1 MSLVPTPAPSTELA
15 VVSPPVAALEA
26 AFLLGYEG
34 STRAAYGH
42 DLDAWFKWCA
52 AHDLNPLEAHRA
64 HVDAYARTLA
74 EVEER
79 SPATVARHLSTLS
92 GFYRYAVAED
102 VVSRNPV
109 ANVKRPN
116 VGSDTVSTGLSR
128 DELSALIAAAAKD
141 SPRSLALVLLL
152 GLNGLRVSEAL
163 GADAEDLT
171 TERGHRVMKVKRK
184 GGKTATVPLAPR
196 TAEAVEAYVG
206 DRTTGPA
213 FVTASGA
220 RWHRSE
226 AWRTLRRLAK
236 MAVPDKASSL
246 HPHDL
251 RHAFVTLSLDTGA
264 SLRDVQDAA
273 GHADP
278 RTTRRYDRAR
288 HNLDRHPTYA
298 LAGLLSESAAL

>member
-1 MSLVPTPAPSTELA
+1 MTVVPAPFTSAELEA
-15 VVSPPVAALEA
+15 LPPQLSSLAA

-34 STRAAYGH
+34 ATRAAYSR
-42 DLDAWFKWCA
+42 DLRSWFSWCRAHNLDPLA
-52 AHDLNPLEAHRA
+52 AQRA
-64 HVDAYARTLA
+64 HVDAYARTLT
-74 EVEER
+74 EVDGL

-102 VVSRNPV
+102 AVARNPV
-109 ANVKRPN
+109 VNVRRPK
-116 VGSDTVSTGLSR
+116 VGTDTVSTGLDK
-128 DELSALIAAAAKD
+128 DELAVLIHQAAD
-141 SPRSLALVLLL
+141 DVPRSLALVLLL

-163 GADAEDLT
+163 GANVEDLS
-171 TERGHRVMKVKRK
+171 TERGHRVLRIKRK
-184 GGKTATVPLAPR
+184 GGKTATAPLAPR
-196 TAEAVEAYVG
+196 TADAIEAYVG
-206 DRTTGPA
+206 DRTTGPL
-213 FVTASGA
+213 FVTATGA

-226 AWRTLRRLAK
+226 AWRVLRRLARV
-236 MAVPDKASSL
+236 AVPGKAGSL

-251 RHAFVTLSLDTGA
+251 RHAFVTLSLDAGA

-298 LAGLLSESAAL
+298 LAGLLAG